1 MQKRLWQ
8 YIIKQNLTMNNTPKR
23 FLGIDYGNKRIGIS
37 ISDKSNTIANPFS
50 TIINTGFNNVLNQ
63 IIEIISKEQV
73 TDIIIGLPLSFN
85 FDNTEQTDLTQK
97 FIDFINEKLYNIN
110 VHIENEI
117 LSTKEAENRLDNLA
131 DKKSVIDETASSLI
145 LQSYLDKINHGQ

>member
-1 MQKRLWQ
+1 M
-8 YIIKQNLTMNNTPKR
+8 R

-131 DKKSVIDETASSLI
+131 NKNSVIDETASSLI
-145 LQSYLDKINHGQ
+145 LQSYLDKINHG

>member
-1 MQKRLWQ
+1 
-8 YIIKQNLTMNNTPKR
+8 MNNTPRR

-50 TIINTGFNNVLNQ
+50 TIINTGFDNVLNQ
-63 IIEIISKEQV
+63 IVEIISKEQV

-85 FDNTEQTDLTQK
+85 FTNTEQTDLTQK

>member
-1 MQKRLWQ
+1 MKTKLWL
-8 YIIKQNLTMNNTPKR
+8 YIIKQNLTMNNPSKR

-50 TIINTGFNNVLNQ
+50 TIINTGFDNVLNQ
-63 IIEIISKEQV
+63 IIEIINQEQV

-97 FIDFINEKLYNIN
+97 FIDFISEKLYNIN

-131 DKKSVIDETASSLI
+131 DKNSVIDETASSLI
-145 LQSYLDKINHGQ
+145 LQSYLDKINYE

>member
-1 MQKRLWQ
+1 M
-8 YIIKQNLTMNNTPKR
+8 R

-37 ISDKSNTIANPFS
+37 ISDKSNTIANPYL
-50 TIINTGFNNVLNQ
+50 TLINTGFNDVIDQ
-63 IIEIISKEQV
+63 IVSIIQKEQV
-73 TDIIIGLPLSFN
+73 TDIVIGLPLSFN
-85 FDNTEQTDLTQK
+85 FTNTEQTDLTQK

-131 DKKSVIDETASSLI
+131 DKQSIIDETSSSLI
-145 LQSYLDKINHGQ
+145 LQSYLDKNKHE

>member
-1 MQKRLWQ
+1 M
-8 YIIKQNLTMNNTPKR
+8 R

-50 TIINTGFNNVLNQ
+50 TIINTGFDNVLNQ
-63 IIEIISKEQV
+63 ITEIINKEQV

-85 FDNTEQTDLTQK
+85 FENTEQTDLTQK
-97 FIDFINEKLYNIN
+97 FVDFINEKLYNIN

-145 LQSYLDKINHGQ
+145 LQSYLDKINHG

>member
-1 MQKRLWQ
+1 
-8 YIIKQNLTMNNTPKR
+8 MNNPSKR

-50 TIINTGFNNVLNQ
+50 TIINTGFDNVLNQ

-97 FIDFINEKLYNIN
+97 FIDFINKKLYNIN

-131 DKKSVIDETASSLI
+131 DKNSVIDKTASSLI
-145 LQSYLDKINHGQ
+145 LQSYLDKINYEQ

>member
-1 MQKRLWQ
+1 
-8 YIIKQNLTMNNTPKR
+8 MNNPSKR

-50 TIINTGFNNVLNQ
+50 TIINTGFDNVLNQ
-63 IIEIISKEQV
+63 IIEIINQEQV

-97 FIDFINEKLYNIN
+97 FIDFISEKLYNIN

-131 DKKSVIDETASSLI
+131 DKNSVIDETASSLI
-145 LQSYLDKINHGQ
+145 LQSYLDKINYE

>member
-1 MQKRLWQ
+1 M
-8 YIIKQNLTMNNTPKR
+8 R

-50 TIINTGFNNVLNQ
+50 TIINTGFDNVLNQ
-63 IIEIISKEQV
+63 IIEIINQEQV

-97 FIDFINEKLYNIN
+97 FIDFISEKLYNIN

-131 DKKSVIDETASSLI
+131 DKNSVIDETASSLI
-145 LQSYLDKINHGQ
+145 LQSYLDKINYE

>member
-1 MQKRLWQ
+1 M
-8 YIIKQNLTMNNTPKR
+8 R

-37 ISDKSNTIANPFS
+37 ISDRSNAIANPYL
-50 TIINTGFNNVLNQ
+50 TLINTGFDDIVDQ
-63 IIEIISKEQV
+63 IISIIQKEEV
-73 TDIIIGLPLSFN
+73 TDIVIGLPLSFN
-85 FDNTEQTDLTQK
+85 FTNTEQTDLTQK

-117 LSTKEAENRLDNLA
+117 LSTKEAENRLDNLV

-145 LQSYLDKINHGQ
+145 LQSYLDKINHG

>member
-1 MQKRLWQ
+1 
-8 YIIKQNLTMNNTPKR
+8 MNNTPKR

>member
-1 MQKRLWQ
+1 MNQKWFL
-8 YIIKQNLTMNNTPKR
+8 KEGENSNMR

-63 IIEIISKEQV
+63 IVEIIEKEQV
-73 TDIIIGLPLSFN
+73 TDIVIGLPLSFN
-85 FDNTEQTDLTQK
+85 FDNTAQTDLTQK
-97 FIDFINEKLYNIN
+97 FVDFINEKLYNIN

-131 DKKSVIDETASSLI
+131 DKNSVIDQTASSLI
-145 LQSYLDKINHGQ
+145 LQSYLDKNKHE

>member
-1 MQKRLWQ
+1 M
-8 YIIKQNLTMNNTPKR
+8 R

-63 IIEIISKEQV
+63 IVEIIEKEQV
-73 TDIIIGLPLSFN
+73 TDIVIGLPLSFN
-85 FDNTEQTDLTQK
+85 FDNTAQTDLTQK
-97 FIDFINEKLYNIN
+97 FVDFINEKLYNIN

-131 DKKSVIDETASSLI
+131 DKNSVIDQTASSLI
-145 LQSYLDKINHGQ
+145 LQSYLDKNKHE

>member
-1 MQKRLWQ
+1 
-8 YIIKQNLTMNNTPKR
+8 MNNTSKR

-63 IIEIISKEQV
+63 ILEIISKEQV

-145 LQSYLDKINHGQ
+145 LQSYLDKINHG